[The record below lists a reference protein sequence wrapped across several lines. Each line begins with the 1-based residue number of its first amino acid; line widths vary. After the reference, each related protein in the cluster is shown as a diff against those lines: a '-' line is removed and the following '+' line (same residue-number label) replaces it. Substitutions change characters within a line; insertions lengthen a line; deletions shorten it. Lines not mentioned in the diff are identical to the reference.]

1 MKPIFFDLVKN
12 EKLGKVKFINTK
24 TIDLTQN
31 SSILTNLTFRIVLTN
46 QYFIFVIVWGGAKG
60 HTLAKPFSYIQ
71 INKS

>member
-46 QYFIFVIVWGGAKG
+46 QYFIFVIV
-60 HTLAKPFSYIQ
+60 
-71 INKS
+71 